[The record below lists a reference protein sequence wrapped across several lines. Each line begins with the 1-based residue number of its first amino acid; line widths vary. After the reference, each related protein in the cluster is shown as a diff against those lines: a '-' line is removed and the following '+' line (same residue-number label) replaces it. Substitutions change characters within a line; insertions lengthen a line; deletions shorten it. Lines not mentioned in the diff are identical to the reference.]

1 MDMLGLLEL
10 KKLLFISDKKLVD
23 IHLPEPT
30 PKLLAAKDH
39 LPTPCF
45 VES

>member
-1 MDMLGLLEL
+1 MDMLVLLEL
-10 KKLLFISDKKLVD
+10 KKLLSDKKLVD